1 MVRTARP
8 AQDVATDAD
17 LLAVAGPVRRA
28 VEARLAGQRGLRP
41 ELDPDDVVQETLT
54 RVWSARWRLER
65 ATIVPY
71 GLVVARNLITSAA
84 RKQDLRRRH
93 SHRLVEASSG
103 DDPAVELVAAE
114 ERAALLSAVAALR
127 AADRKLLLE
136 HEVDRVEAAEIAR
149 RQGVPA
155 GAIGARLARARARL
169 RVEHLLALRHVTL
182 PTARCRGVLDAL
194 SLGDRRRQRALF
206 AAEHLL
212 GCGTCAA
219 LAEPLLTRRR
229 SLTGLAPVAALLA
242 ADRLW
247 TWVRANPLPA
257 ASTGVGAAAVAIAVV
272 VSQSPGPAP
281 PTAAPS
287 PAAPRP
293 VPATL
298 TVGGARM
305 LPAARVGS
313 MTALAGRTAVAREAP
328 VQSVPADEGFWV
340 GDGPGRRVWVQLDT
354 HGHESAVHVRPGQH
368 VTFTAKVVRAQ
379 ANTPFGLGITDAE
392 GGRELRATGG
402 YLRADPKTL
411 AVR

>member
-1 MVRTARP
+1 
-8 AQDVATDAD
+8 VATDAD

-28 VEARLAGQRGLRP
+28 VEARLAGQPGLRP

-65 ATIVPY
+65 ATLVPY
-71 GLVVARNLITSAA
+71 GLAVARNLITSGE
-84 RKQDLRRRH
+84 RKRDLRRRH
-93 SHRLVEASSG
+93 GHRLVDPG
-103 DDPAVELVAAE
+103 PGVDPAVELVAAE
-114 ERAALLSAVAALR
+114 ERAAVLNAIAALR
-127 AADRKLLLE
+127 AEDRNLLLE

-149 RQGVPA
+149 RHGVPA
-155 GAIGARLARARARL
+155 GTVGARLARARARL

-194 SLGDRRRQRALF
+194 SLGDRRRQRALL

-212 GCGTCAA
+212 GCSTCAA

-242 ADRLW
+242 LADRLW

-257 ASTGVGAAAVAIAVV
+257 AGSGVGAIAVAVAVAA
-272 VSQSPGPAP
+272 SQSPGPAP
-281 PTAAPS
+281 ATAAPS
-287 PAAPRP
+287 RGTPRP

-313 MTALAGRTAVAREAP
+313 LTSVVGRTAVATGVL

-368 VTFTAKVVRAQ
+368 VSLTAVVVGAG
-379 ANTPFGLGITDAE
+379 AGTPSGLGITDAE
-392 GGRELRATGG
+392 GARELRAMGG
-402 YLRADPKTL
+402 YLRSDPTTV

>member
-1 MVRTARP
+1 
-8 AQDVATDAD
+8 
-17 LLAVAGPVRRA
+17 
-28 VEARLAGQRGLRP
+28 
-41 ELDPDDVVQETLT
+41 
-54 RVWSARWRLER
+54 
-65 ATIVPY
+65 
-71 GLVVARNLITSAA
+71 
-84 RKQDLRRRH
+84 
-93 SHRLVEASSG
+93 
-103 DDPAVELVAAE
+103 
-114 ERAALLSAVAALR
+114 
-127 AADRKLLLE
+127 
-136 HEVDRVEAAEIAR
+136 
-149 RQGVPA
+149 
-155 GAIGARLARARARL
+155 
-169 RVEHLLALRHVTL
+169 
-182 PTARCRGVLDAL
+182 VLDAL

-368 VTFTAKVVRAQ
+368 VSFIANVVPAE
-379 ANTPFGLGITDAE
+379 ANTPSGLGITDAE